1 MSSSVVQLSRARAF
15 TAVSLSSFALTLC
28 ATPSPRCCQADIAR
42 AALAFAGFHNFH
54 VPQNVEAANKAYEA
68 VVPEKLRYTEEQ
80 WLNNPYQARV

>member
-1 MSSSVVQLSRARAF
+1 MQLSRAHAF
-15 TAVSLSSFALTLC
+15 TAASLLSSALTLC

-42 AALAFAGFHNFH
+42 SALAFAGFYNFH
-54 VPQNVEAANKAYEA
+54 VPQNVEAATKAYEA